1 MIISVVSKRQK
12 FPFLLHSDAKEK
24 SEKAAAAAPAAAF
37 VDRRRSSIIK
47 IDSAADT
54 AAEWARSIR
63 SRGRR
68 ASGVSLQLAVA
79 ASGSAAEAFKVVGDV
94 GTDAGD
100 ACDTMDKDKKGKV
113 MFKTGPSIDGQ
124 MDMVAEE
131 KEEEHH

>member
-1 MIISVVSKRQK
+1 M
-12 FPFLLHSDAKEK
+12 
-24 SEKAAAAAPAAAF
+24 
-37 VDRRRSSIIK
+37 DRRRSSTIK
-47 IDSAADT
+47 IESAADT

-68 ASGVSLQLAVA
+68 ASGVSLQLAMA
-79 ASGSAAEAFKVVGDV
+79 ASGNAAEAFKVVGDV

-100 ACDTMDKDKKGKV
+100 AIDGATKKEVDKDKKKV
-113 MFKTGPSIDGQ
+113 IFKTGPSIEGQ